1 MSTRDSPRPPAEIS
15 SRDARAHDAAIEA
28 AALLVLGRGV
38 GAVSIGAVHA
48 ASGIGRDRLLR
59 MYRSRAGVVSA
70 VYIGGHRRVSALCAA
85 RRYPRMTAVDTV
97 SACATALVEHAA
109 ADPVVRALHALE
121 MSTTAADTGQPSI
134 YRVLTAWMTHT
145 LTPRPVCSAAE
156 HARIGEITSVVV
168 AAVAGMSAPR
178 AADSTPAHAATRAR
192 SRVLAA
198 LLSEF
203 DDRHR

>member
-1 MSTRDSPRPPAEIS
+1 M
-15 SRDARAHDAAIEA
+15 
-28 AALLVLGRGV
+28 LGRGV

-59 MYRSRAGVVSA
+59 MYRSRGGLVAA
-70 VYIGGHRRVSALCAA
+70 VYVEGHRRVSALCAA
-85 RRYPRMTAVDTV
+85 RRYPRMTAVDSV
-97 SACATALVEHAA
+97 SACATALVEQAA

-121 MSTTAADTGQPSI
+121 MSTTAADTGLPSI
-134 YRVLTAWMTHT
+134 YRVLTAWMAHA
-145 LTPRPVCSAAE
+145 LTPRPDCSAGE
-156 HARIGEITSVVV
+156 RTRIDEITSVVV

-178 AADSTPAHAATRAR
+178 AADSIPTHAATRAR